1 MVELKGVIPALTTP
15 FKEDRSL
22 DLAALRRLND
32 IVLDDGV
39 DGVLVAGCSGET
51 WALDDDERLAIFK
64 AAVDQTAGRVP
75 VIGGCADIFV
85 SRVIDK
91 IRLAERAGCDAVM
104 ITAPPYIMPTQDD
117 IYTFFKEI
125 IAESAMPIMVYNHP
139 KRTGVALS
147 VDLMDRLADEPTIV
161 ALKESS
167 KDWNQLSQFIR
178 RCRDRLNV
186 LGGYIGL
193 TGLAALSEGAV
204 GYVDSST
211 SVLGPLSPQFFR
223 AATTGDLET
232 ARAIQVRI
240 TKLRPGFDASGT
252 FPAGIKAALDIL
264 GRPGGWPRDPIKPVT
279 PEGREI
285 MRRVLID
292 AGILEGEEARKQA

>member
-22 DLAALRRLND
+22 DLAALRKLTD

-51 WALDDDERLAIFK
+51 WALNDDERLAIFE
-64 AAVDQTAGRVP
+64 AAVDQTAGRAP
-75 VIGGCADIFV
+75 VIGGCGDIFV
-85 SRVIDK
+85 SGVIDK
-91 IRLAERAGCDAVM
+91 VRLAERAGCDAVM

-125 IAESAMPIMVYNHP
+125 IAASAMPIMVYNHP

-167 KDWNQLSQFIR
+167 KDWNQLSQFNR
-178 RCRDRLNV
+178 RCRDRIIV

-193 TGLAALSEGAV
+193 TGLAALGEGAV

-211 SVLGPLSPQFFR
+211 SVLGPLSPKFFR

-232 ARAIQVRI
+232 ARAIQIQI
-240 TKLRPGFDASGT
+240 TKLRPGFDATGT

-264 GRPGGWPRDPIKPVT
+264 GRPGGWPRDPVKPVT
-279 PEGREI
+279 PEGRAI
-285 MRRVLID
+285 MRQVLID
-292 AGILEGEEARKQA
+292 AGILEAEDELKRA

>member
-22 DLAALRRLND
+22 DLAALRKLTD

-51 WALDDDERLAIFK
+51 WALNDDERLAIFE
-64 AAVDQTAGRVP
+64 AAVDQTAGRAP
-75 VIGGCADIFV
+75 VIGGCGDIFV
-85 SRVIDK
+85 SGVIDK
-91 IRLAERAGCDAVM
+91 VRLAERAGCDAVM

-125 IAESAMPIMVYNHP
+125 IAASAMPIMVYNHP

-178 RCRDRLNV
+178 RCRDRISV

-193 TGLAALSEGAV
+193 TGLAALGEGAV

-211 SVLGPLSPQFFR
+211 SVLGPLSPKFFR
-223 AATTGDLET
+223 AATTGDLDT
-232 ARAIQVRI
+232 ARAIRSKSLSCAPVLTQ
-240 TKLRPGFDASGT
+240 PAPSPPASRRRWISWAG
-252 FPAGIKAALDIL
+252 PA
-264 GRPGGWPRDPIKPVT
+264 
-279 PEGREI
+279 
-285 MRRVLID
+285 
-292 AGILEGEEARKQA
+292 AGHATRSSR

>member
-22 DLAALRRLND
+22 DLAALRRLID
-32 IVLDDGV
+32 LVLDDGV
-39 DGVLVAGCSGET
+39 DGILVAGCSGET
-51 WALDDDERLAIFK
+51 WALDDDERLAIFE
-64 AAVDQTAGRVP
+64 AATDQVARRVP
-75 VIGGCADIFV
+75 VIGGCGDIFAK
-85 SRVIDK
+85 RVIDK
-91 IRLAERAGCDAVM
+91 VRLAEGAGCDAVM
-104 ITAPPYIMPTQDD
+104 ITAPPYVMPTQDD
-117 IYTFFKEI
+117 IHAFFKEI
-125 IAESAMPIMVYNHP
+125 IAASAMPIMVYNHP
-139 KRTGVALS
+139 QRTGVALS
-147 VDLMDRLADEPTIV
+147 VELMDRLADEPTIV

-186 LGGYIGL
+186 LGGYVGL
-193 TGLAALSEGAV
+193 TGLAALVEGAV

-211 SVLGPLSPQFFR
+211 PVLGPLSPKFFR
-223 AATTGDLET
+223 AATTGDLEA

-240 TKLRPGFDASGT
+240 TKLRPGFDATGT

-264 GRPGGWPRDPIKPVT
+264 GRPGGWPRDPVKPVT

-285 MRRVLID
+285 MRQVLID
-292 AGILEGEEARKQA
+292 ADILKTEDQRKRA